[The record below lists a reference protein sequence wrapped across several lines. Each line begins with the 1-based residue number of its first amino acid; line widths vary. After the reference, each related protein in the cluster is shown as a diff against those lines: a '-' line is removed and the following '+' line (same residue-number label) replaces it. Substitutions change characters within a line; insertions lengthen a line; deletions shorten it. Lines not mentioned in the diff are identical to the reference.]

1 MGVAKG
7 IRDDIERL
15 IEQFY
20 LEGRNVL
27 ELPEQLAVVLVVG
40 VGRKREQLS
49 INKVFYRE
57 EDYSMEEI
65 YARGGNY
72 GLWKELLEEVTIVKS
87 RHLRRELLRLADS
100 LLEEWPKLTPE
111 DFSPLGE
118 AMEYLLDAIFR
129 KGNMN
134 CFFTPVN
141 IARFMVK
148 LVQPDGGTF
157 WEIILSSLI
166 QCQGIIKKCAF
177 AV

>member
-27 ELPEQLAVVLVVG
+27 ELPEQLAVALVVG

-134 CFFTPVN
+134 KSE
-141 IARFMVK
+141 AKR
-148 LVQPDGGTF
+148 
-157 WEIILSSLI
+157 S
-166 QCQGIIKKCAF
+166 
-177 AV
+177 